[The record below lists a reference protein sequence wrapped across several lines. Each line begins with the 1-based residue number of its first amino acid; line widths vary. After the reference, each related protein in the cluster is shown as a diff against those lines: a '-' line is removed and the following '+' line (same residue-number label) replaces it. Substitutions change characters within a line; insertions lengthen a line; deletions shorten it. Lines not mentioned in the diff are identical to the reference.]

1 MKLALD
7 ACVLFPTVM
16 REVLLAVAG
25 QGLFTPIWSDRILGE
40 WQRAASRYGAEAE
53 GEALAAIARAQ
64 DLFPNARVKPQ
75 PGLENRL
82 HLPDENDIH
91 VLATAIAGHADAIVT
106 LNAKDFPRGLLQA
119 EGLAR
124 RDPDGLL
131 WELWSHH
138 PEQVE
143 AALEQV
149 RATASRLSGE
159 EKALKP
165 LLKRAKL
172 TRLARAL
179 GAEQ

>member
-1 MKLALD
+1 MMLCLD

-25 QGLFTPIWSDRILGE
+25 QGLFVPIWSDRILGE
-40 WQRAASRYGAEAE
+40 WQHAAARYGAQAE

-64 DLFPNARVKPQ
+64 DLFPKARIPAQ
-75 PGLENRL
+75 PGLEARL
-82 HLPDENDIH
+82 YLPDDNDLH
-91 VLATAIAGHADAIVT
+91 VLAVAIAGNADAVVT
-106 LNAKDFPRGLLQA
+106 LNAKDFPRGTLAA
-119 EGLAR
+119 EGLDR

-138 PEQVE
+138 PQAVE
-143 AALEQV
+143 TALEEV

-159 EKALKP
+159 EKALRP

-172 TRLARAL
+172 TRLARAI
-179 GAEQ
+179 A

>member
-25 QGLFTPIWSDRILGE
+25 QGLFTPLWSDRILGE
-40 WQRAASRYGAEAE
+40 WQRAAARYGSVAEA
-53 GEALAAIARAQ
+53 EALAAIATCIDR
-64 DLFPNARVKPQ
+64 FPNARVKPQ
-75 PGLENRL
+75 LGLESRL
-82 HLPDENDIH
+82 HLPDDNDLH

-106 LNAKDFPRGLLQA
+106 LNAKDFPRGTLHA
-119 EGLAR
+119 EGLDR

-138 PEQVE
+138 PDQVN

-149 RATASRLSGE
+149 RTTASHLSGE
-159 EKALKP
+159 DKALKP

-172 TRLARAL
+172 TRLARAIAT
-179 GAEQ
+179 G